1 MGLLESLED
10 PVSYYMSTDFAR
22 ITAEESIYHAARAMQ
37 SAGSTEAVVVK
48 GDTPV
53 GIITERDILY
63 KVVAAG
69 LVPQQVKSKDVMSSP
84 LETMD
89 ESAKVRD
96 AIARM
101 SSLGIRRLG
110 VTRNGKI
117 VGMVTQ
123 KAMAT
128 GSVDKNIPLP
138 ELAPPKGYVC
148 PYCNAVTNSKE
159 DLSKHI
165 DRTHMGGM
173 GLLQG
178 DLSKW

>member
-10 PVSYYMSTDFAR
+10 RVSQYMSADFAR
-22 ITAEESIYHAARAMQ
+22 VGADESIYHAAKAMQ
-37 SAGSTEAVVVK
+37 EARSTEAVVVK
-48 GDTPV
+48 GDSPV

-63 KVVAAG
+63 KIVAAG
-69 LVPQQVKSKDVMSSP
+69 LIPQQVKVRDIMSAP
-84 LETMD
+84 LETID

-96 AIARM
+96 AITKM

-110 VTRNGKI
+110 VTHSGKI

-123 KAMAT
+123 KAMAA
-128 GSVDKNIPLP
+128 GGVARSIPLP
-138 ELAPPKGYVC
+138 ELAPPKGFAC
-148 PYCNAVTNSKE
+148 PYCGAISGSSE

-165 DRTHMGGM
+165 DHAHTGGL

-178 DLSKW
+178 DPSKW

>member
-10 PVSYYMSTDFAR
+10 RVSQYMTSDFAR
-22 ITAEESIYHAARAMQ
+22 VGTEESIYHAAMAMKE
-37 SAGSTEAVVVK
+37 AGSTEAVVVE
-48 GDTPV
+48 GESPV

-63 KVVAAG
+63 KIVAAG
-69 LVPQQVKSKDVMSSP
+69 LIPQHVKSKDVMSTP
-84 LETMD
+84 LETID
-89 ESAKVRD
+89 GSAKVRD
-96 AIARM
+96 AIAKM

-128 GSVDKNIPLP
+128 GSVEKNFPLP
-138 ELAPPKGYVC
+138 ELASPKGFVC
-148 PYCNAVTNSKE
+148 PYCNAVTDSKE
-159 DLSKHI
+159 ELSKHI
-165 DRTHMGGM
+165 DRTHMGGL

-178 DLSKW
+178 DPSKW

>member
-10 PVSYYMSTDFAR
+10 SVSQYMGAEFAQVQ
-22 ITAEESIYHAARAMQ
+22 AEESIYHAAMAMEK
-37 SAGSTEAVVVK
+37 AGTTEAVVVR
-48 GDTPV
+48 GDVPV

-69 LVPQQVKSKDVMSSP
+69 LIPQQVKSKDIMSAP
-84 LETMD
+84 LETVD
-89 ESAKVRD
+89 ESSKVRD
-96 AIARM
+96 AIAKM

-128 GSVDKNIPLP
+128 GTVEKNIPLP
-138 ELAPPKGYVC
+138 ELAPPKGFVC
-148 PYCNAVTNSKE
+148 PYCNAVSE
-159 DLSKHI
+159 SREELSKHI
-165 DRTHMGGM
+165 DHAHIGGL

-178 DLSKW
+178 DFSKW

>member
-10 PVSYYMSTDFAR
+10 HVSQYMASDFAR
-22 ITAEESIYHAARAMQ
+22 VGADESIYHAAMVMKE
-37 SAGSTEAVVVK
+37 AGSTEAVVTK
-48 GDTPV
+48 GESPV

-63 KVVAAG
+63 KIVAAG
-69 LVPQQVKSKDVMSSP
+69 LIPQQVKAKDVMSAP
-84 LETMD
+84 LETID

-96 AIARM
+96 AIAKM

-117 VGMVTQ
+117 IGMVTQ

-128 GSVDKNIPLP
+128 GSVEKNIPLP
-138 ELAPPKGYVC
+138 ELAPPKGFVC
-148 PYCNAVTNSKE
+148 PYCSAITDSRE
-159 DLSKHI
+159 ELSKHI
-165 DRTHMGGM
+165 DRSHMGGL

>member
-10 PVSYYMSTDFAR
+10 RVSQYTSSDFAR
-22 ITAEESIYHAARAMQ
+22 VGADESIYQAAKAMEV
-37 SAGSTEAVVVK
+37 AGSTEAVVMR
-48 GDTPV
+48 GESPV

-69 LVPQQVKSKDVMSSP
+69 LVPQQVKSKDAMSSP
-84 LETMD
+84 LETID

-101 SSLGIRRLG
+101 SSLGVRRLG

-128 GSVDKNIPLP
+128 GNVEKNIPLP
-138 ELAPPKGYVC
+138 ELTPPKGFVC
-148 PYCNAVTNSKE
+148 PYCNAITDSKE
-159 DLSKHI
+159 GLSKHI
-165 DRTHMGGM
+165 DRAHMGGL